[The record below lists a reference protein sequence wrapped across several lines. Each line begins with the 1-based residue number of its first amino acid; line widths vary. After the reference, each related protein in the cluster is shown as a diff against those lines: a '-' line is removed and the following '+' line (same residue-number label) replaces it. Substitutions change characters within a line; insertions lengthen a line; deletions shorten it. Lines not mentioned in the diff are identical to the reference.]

1 MEGAEDC
8 QVQGFLVDDD
18 LAVVVTKKNTQK
30 KKNKLGNLFTTQV
43 IYIYG
48 IVYPTKRLVEKKRK
62 RNMNM
67 NMNITL
73 FDVSKVKIED

>member
-30 KKNKLGNLFTTQV
+30 KKQVREFVHNSSHLYIWYSISNKKTS
-43 IYIYG
+43 
-48 IVYPTKRLVEKKRK
+48 REKKK
-62 RNMNM
+62 EEYEYEYEYYS
-67 NMNITL
+67 
-73 FDVSKVKIED
+73 F